1 VLKLNDFVVVISIVS
16 SVVSIILAVFAILF
30 SRRVENRLNK
40 NFNKL
45 KTIMDENHE
54 RTKDVLGNIDSEADA
69 IKATVYE
76 SQAEL
81 RETLNNIMEDCDIGK
96 K

>member
-1 VLKLNDFVVVISIVS
+1 MNDLVAVVSIVS
-16 SVVSIILAVFAILF
+16 SAVSIILAVFAILF
-30 SRRVENRLNK
+30 SRRVENRLKK
-40 NFNKL
+40 NFERL
-45 KTIMDENHE
+45 KNIMDQNHE
-54 RTKDVLGNIDSEADA
+54 RTKEVLENMDSEADA

-81 RETLNNIMEDCDIGK
+81 KETLATIMDNCGIGK